1 MSLQYKKSLKTLC
14 KIVTALIFIYLVLV
28 ILEYA
33 HQGFI
38 NDLSMQKVDLSVQN
52 SMKEPVYLVSYADG
66 AEHIY
71 RNQNATS
78 HYAINKGIDFILNYK
93 KKHID
98 QTFIEKHQ
106 EIFNEKAGAGLWLW
120 KPYIILE
127 TMKNAPEGA
136 IIVYLDSAFIIKQH
150 ISNLTNLLGNNDVL
164 LVHDRDRKNGS
175 FVKGES
181 FALMNCLNE
190 ECRNDDHIWSAV
202 IVVRNTELARSFI
215 EKWLKSCEDIRVLSG
230 KDYNIH
236 PNYDE
241 YKWHHS
247 DQSVLSLVYH
257 QNPQSVK
264 VIEYE
269 ETMPILSWFHRK
281 NSNSSPLKA
290 WYSIYGI
297 DPVINFNTNGKALP
311 STALINTSPIV
322 KLRKWISENF
332 Y

>member
-120 KPYIILE
+120 KPIS
-127 TMKNAPEGA
+127 
-136 IIVYLDSAFIIKQH
+136 YLKQ
-150 ISNLTNLLGNNDVL
+150 
-164 LVHDRDRKNGS
+164 
-175 FVKGES
+175 
-181 FALMNCLNE
+181 
-190 ECRNDDHIWSAV
+190 
-202 IVVRNTELARSFI
+202 
-215 EKWLKSCEDIRVLSG
+215 
-230 KDYNIH
+230 
-236 PNYDE
+236 
-241 YKWHHS
+241 
-247 DQSVLSLVYH
+247 
-257 QNPQSVK
+257 
-264 VIEYE
+264 
-269 ETMPILSWFHRK
+269 
-281 NSNSSPLKA
+281 
-290 WYSIYGI
+290 
-297 DPVINFNTNGKALP
+297 
-311 STALINTSPIV
+311 
-322 KLRKWISENF
+322 
-332 Y
+332 